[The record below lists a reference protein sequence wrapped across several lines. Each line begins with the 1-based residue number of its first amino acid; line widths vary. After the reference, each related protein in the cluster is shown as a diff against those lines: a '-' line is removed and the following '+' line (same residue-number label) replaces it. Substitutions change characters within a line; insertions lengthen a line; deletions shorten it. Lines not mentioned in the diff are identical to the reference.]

1 MSNSVTQENPTMKQ
15 ENSQEKI
22 LSNDKLQEY
31 ISILSQYNIMTSG
44 DKKQE
49 GDIYAILS
57 DYLFYLLSHSQENN
71 PNAEDHK
78 IKILSILQ
86 ESLIN
91 YSTYK
96 YYPGY
101 YYAYNALACA
111 RATTEKGFCALCME
125 PSEKLSRVPIMTLQ
139 APESYVYLFC
149 ENCEKKRY
157 LEKEFIKFKQERDK
171 SSEKEANIE
180 GRIVYRYITI
190 QLFIGIISN
199 IKLNVNPRFLQIFI
213 ELRKIFYE
221 NIFTNVTLQLH
232 MAVFP
237 EKGFTE
243 CTVNNFHKSIF
254 QRCDAVYLEN
264 DAIVYAKH
272 DYYHF
277 WMNLSLDSY
286 VENWDDLFRLS
297 KVFFDLPPTTKVETG
312 SNFRIP
318 SSRLRLLNFPINFL
332 SYALKDSKLLTTN
345 NIQDTAILNKVTQWD
360 KEARV
365 VPNNPMC
372 WKIRVD
378 ESVYVL
384 KYKQED
390 CKFFIF
396 KQL

>member
-1 MSNSVTQENPTMKQ
+1 MSGSVTQESSTMKQ
-15 ENSQEKI
+15 ENTQEKI

-31 ISILSQYNIMTSG
+31 ISILLQYNIIAFG
-44 DKKQE
+44 PKEED
-49 GDIYAILS
+49 DIYTILS
-57 DYLFYLLSHSQENN
+57 DYLFYLLHHSQENN

-78 IKILSILQ
+78 IKIQAILQ
-86 ESLIN
+86 ESLIHYSN
-91 YSTYK
+91 YK
-96 YYPGY
+96 FYPGF

-125 PSEKLSRVPIMTLQ
+125 PSEKLSRIPIITLQ
-139 APESYVYLFC
+139 KPESYVYLFC

-171 SSEKEANIE
+171 SPEKEANVE
-180 GRIVYRYITI
+180 GRIVYRYIVI
-190 QLFIGIISN
+190 QLFIGILSN
-199 IKLNVNPRFLQIFI
+199 IKLNVNPRFLQIFT

-221 NIFTNVTLQLH
+221 NIFANVTLQLH

-237 EKGFTE
+237 EKGFAE

-297 KVFFDLPPTTKVETG
+297 K
-312 SNFRIP
+312 S
-318 SSRLRLLNFPINFL
+318 
-332 SYALKDSKLLTTN
+332 
-345 NIQDTAILNKVTQWD
+345 
-360 KEARV
+360 
-365 VPNNPMC
+365 
-372 WKIRVD
+372 
-378 ESVYVL
+378 
-384 KYKQED
+384 
-390 CKFFIF
+390 IF
-396 KQL
+396 